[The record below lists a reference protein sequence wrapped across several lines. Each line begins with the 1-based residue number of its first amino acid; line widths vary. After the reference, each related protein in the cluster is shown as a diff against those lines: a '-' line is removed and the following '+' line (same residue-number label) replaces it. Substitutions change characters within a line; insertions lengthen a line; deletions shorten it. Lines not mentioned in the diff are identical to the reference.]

1 MSTEIDALITKD
13 DVFTGV
19 AGKTILERMRLDG
32 RVALVTGAG
41 QGIGRAFAHA
51 LGEAGAKVAVVD
63 LVEEKAKAVA
73 KELEMK
79 GIESMAVKADCSDE
93 NQINDMV
100 DAVVA
105 KWGKLDIAVNNAGIN
120 KNSPAEDTPM
130 EEWDQT
136 FALNLRG
143 LFLCCQAEGRVMLK
157 AGYGKIINTASMASL
172 LVPHPQKQLVYNTS
186 KAGVVKLTQSLAT
199 EWADRGINVNCMSP
213 GIVNTAL
220 IQESEDLRPLVNI
233 WLDQIPAGRLAEVT
247 DLQAAIVYLASD
259 ASNYMIGHNLIIEGN
274 NHTNCL

>member
-1 MSTEIDALITKD
+1 MRTEIDALITKD
-13 DVFTGV
+13 EVFTGV

-32 RVALVTGAG
+32 RVALITGAG

-51 LGEAGAKVAVVD
+51 LGEAGANVAIVD
-63 LVEEKAKAVA
+63 YVEEKAKAVA

-120 KNSPAEDTPM
+120 KNSPAEETPM

-186 KAGVVKLTQSLAT
+186 KAGVVKLTQSIAT
-199 EWADRGINVNCMSP
+199 EWADRGINVNCISP

-259 ASNYMIGHNLIIEGN
+259 ASNYMIGHNLIIEGGQS
-274 NHTNCL
+274 LW